1 MIRLLVIGIL
11 FFLLYWLQLLAY
23 KHLWQKKLTVS
34 VSFLKNR
41 IFQGEQGELQEIIE
55 NKKHLPLAMLKV
67 KFRASRNLAFGSEK
81 GSRTTDQF
89 YRNDVFRIGGGERV
103 IRTLKFQGVRRGY
116 YTIESA
122 DLVAADLLLTTS
134 FIHTTPV
141 WTELYVYPRPYDSE
155 ELRRSLVRLSGE
167 VLTKRQLLEDPF
179 EYRGIREYLP
189 FDSMRTINWKATAK
203 TGELKVNRKN
213 YTSPKHVRVFFSIQ
227 DDGSRMKDERV
238 EATLSIVTG
247 LCSSFLSQGLQV
259 SCYGNGR
266 DIKTDQYVCVA
277 PKAGDAQL
285 DLIYRTL
292 ARVDTEKPPADFT
305 DTFRDRLM
313 AHMGDIITCIVA
325 SDRPDDLIRLIKD
338 YQDSGRDYRW
348 FYPVSDNKLPP
359 LPGEFKGHVQFIHI

>member
-11 FFLLYWLQLLAY
+11 FFLLFLLQLYVY
-23 KHLWQKKLTVS
+23 KHLWYKKLTVS
-34 VSFLKNR
+34 VSFSKKR
-41 IFQGEQGELQEIIE
+41 IFQGEQGELQEIVE

-67 KFRASRNLAFGSEK
+67 KFRASRNLAFGLEK

-89 YRNDVFRIGGGERV
+89 YRNDVFRIGGGER
-103 IRTLKFQGVRRGY
+103 ITRTLKFKGVRRGY

-134 FIHTTPV
+134 FIRSTPV

-167 VLTKRQLLEDPF
+167 VLTKRHLLEDPF

-213 YTSPKHVRVFFSIQ
+213 FTSPKLVRIFFSIQ
-227 DDGSRMKDERV
+227 DDAPRLKDERV

-266 DIKTDQYVCVA
+266 DIKTDRYVCVA
-277 PKAGDAQL
+277 PKAGDAQM

-292 ARVDTEKPPADFT
+292 ARVDTEKPPVSFV
-305 DTFRDRLM
+305 DTFRERLLTY
-313 AHMGDIITCIVA
+313 MGDIITCIVA
-325 SDRPDDLIRLIKD
+325 SDRPDDFIQLIRD

-359 LPGEFKGHVQFIHI
+359 LPVEFKGHVQFIHI